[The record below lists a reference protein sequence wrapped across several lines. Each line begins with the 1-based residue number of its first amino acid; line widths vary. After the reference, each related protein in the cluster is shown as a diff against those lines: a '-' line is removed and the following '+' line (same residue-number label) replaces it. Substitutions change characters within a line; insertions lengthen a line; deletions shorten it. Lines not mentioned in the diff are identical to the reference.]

1 MAAESKH
8 SHERQTLP
16 NAAEALRGC
25 AYRLQLLHVFL
36 KLNFVKNE
44 KLMSCKISSLEI
56 LFRTFSISRVVFEL
70 MNEKT
75 FLAKRFFFSCV
86 F

>member
-44 KLMSCKISSLEI
+44 KLISHVKFNNAFNDAGAGVLFSLEPWA
-56 LFRTFSISRVVFEL
+56 RSRVS
-70 MNEKT
+70 
-75 FLAKRFFFSCV
+75 RHH
-86 F
+86 